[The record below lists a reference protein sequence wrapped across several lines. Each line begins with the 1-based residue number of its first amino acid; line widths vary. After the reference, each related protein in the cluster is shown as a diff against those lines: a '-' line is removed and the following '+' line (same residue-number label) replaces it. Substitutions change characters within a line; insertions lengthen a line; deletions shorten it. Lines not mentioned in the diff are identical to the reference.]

1 MKLQN
6 EFTVPGRPDEVFE
19 LLLDLEQVAG
29 CMPGATLTDRSGDE
43 YQGTLKLRVGPI
55 AAAYEGKLVVDDV
68 DRSSR
73 SATLRG
79 TGRELNGQGGAE
91 ALIHATVQDDGAG
104 SRVAVDTDVEI
115 RGKAAQ
121 FGRGVL
127 GEVTQ
132 RVMDQF
138 AANLEAQL
146 LAGGAP
152 AEPAAEVPAGEP
164 EGARRAAPSAPRSEE
179 ALDAVA
185 VVLLPM
191 LRKAAPAAIGVV
203 AGALLGWLLRGRRR
217 RSFGGGPVQPQR
229 SAGAWPG
236 AAPTWP
242 PAPPGWPM
250 SPFPWEYRAP
260 EASDPHEG

>member
-146 LAGGAP
+146 LAGAP
-152 AEPAAEVPAGEP
+152 TESAAEVPESEP
-164 EGARRAAPSAPRSEE
+164 EAARQAAPSAPRSEE

-229 SAGAWPG
+229 SAGAWPA

-250 SPFPWEYRAP
+250 SPFPWEYRGP
-260 EASDPHEG
+260 EASDPHDG